1 MGTDTGLVVLLRGLP
16 GVGKSTVAN
25 LLRDRLAPAVRINE
39 DTMRYLAL
47 PRDLT
52 TESVVRAELACA
64 DLARAYAVT
73 GANAIVDGV
82 FDDRAVVEAM
92 VGRLRASGLRCRV
105 ITITAGLE
113 DLLRRNAAR
122 DAFVR
127 LPDERIIELFE
138 RYNENIGELIATEGT
153 VPEETADN
161 VLQLLDNQPPP
172 VRQPSGLVLF
182 LRHGAADV
190 KPDRYPN
197 HSVIGLSDEGRAQ
210 VLAAREA
217 LARLEP
223 TAVVSSPLPRA
234 LETAHLLNEVLGLDV
249 EVDPRLAERTFPSL
263 HERPY
268 TDIAAEWGE
277 DTTRAL
283 LTDSDL
289 LCPEGA
295 ETIDAASSRVIA
307 ALQDWTGRA
316 EERLLVVSHGGPHG
330 WLLAGCLGLPSPRAA
345 RRLTLGHARLT
356 CLRLGPPA
364 EVMAVNIGAEDLA
377 GLCAGS
383 E

>member
-25 LLRDRLAPAVRINE
+25 LLRDRLAPAVRVNE
-39 DTMRYLAL
+39 DTVRYLAL

-52 TESVVRAELACA
+52 DETVVRAQLACA

-73 GANAIVDGV
+73 GANAIIDGV
-82 FDDRAVVEAM
+82 LGDRAVVEAM

-105 ITITAGLE
+105 ITVTTGLD
-113 DLLRRNAAR
+113 DLRRRNAAR
-122 DAFVR
+122 DTLVR
-127 LPDERIIELFE
+127 LPDDRIVKLFAGYDENVGERI
-138 RYNENIGELIATEGT
+138 ATDGI
-153 VPEETADN
+153 VAEETADN
-161 VLQLLDNQPPP
+161 IVQLLDNEPPP
-172 VRQPSGLVLF
+172 AHRPRGLLLF
-182 LRHGAADV
+182 LRHGAAQV
-190 KPDRYPN
+190 PPDRYPN
-197 HSVIGLSDEGRAQ
+197 HAVTGLSDAGRAQ

-217 LARLEP
+217 VARLAP

-234 LETAHLLNEVLGLDV
+234 LETAHLLDEVLGLGV
-249 EVDPRLAERTFPSL
+249 EVDPRVAERTFPSFY
-263 HERPY
+263 ERSY
-268 TDIAAEWGE
+268 VDIAAEWGE
-277 DTTRAL
+277 GTARAL

-295 ETIDAASSRVIA
+295 ETLDAASRRVLS
-307 ALQDWTGRA
+307 ALRDWTERA
-316 EERLLVVSHGGPHG
+316 EDRLLVVSHGGPHG
-330 WLLAGCLGLPSPRAA
+330 WLLAGCLGLPDPRAA

-364 EVMAVNIGAEDLA
+364 EVVAVNTGAEDLA

-383 E
+383 R

>member
-25 LLRDRLAPAVRINE
+25 LLRDRLAPAVRVNE

-52 TESVVRAELACA
+52 VESVVRAQFACA

-82 FDDRAVVEAM
+82 LGDRAVVEAM

-105 ITITAGLE
+105 FTVTAGLE

-138 RYNENIGELIATEGT
+138 EYDENIGELMATEGI

-161 VLQLLDNQPPP
+161 VMQLLDSQTPPTRRP
-172 VRQPSGLVLF
+172 RRLVLF

-190 KPDRYPN
+190 RPDRYPD
-197 HSVIGLSDEGRAQ
+197 HAVIGLSDEGRAQ

-217 LARLEP
+217 LARLAP

-234 LETAHLLNEVLGLDV
+234 LATAHLLDEVLGLGV
-249 EVDPRLAERTFPSL
+249 EVDPRLAERTFPAF

-268 TDIAAEWGE
+268 TDIAAEWGQ
-277 DTTRAL
+277 DTARAL

-295 ETIDAASSRVIA
+295 ETIDAASSRVMS
-307 ALQDWTGRA
+307 ALRDWTERA
-316 EERLLVVSHGGPHG
+316 EDRLLVVSHGGPHG
-330 WLLAGCLGLPSPRAA
+330 WLLAGCLGLPGPGAA

-364 EVMAVNIGAEDLA
+364 AVVAVNIGAEDLA
-377 GLCAGS
+377 GLCSGS
-383 E
+383 K

>member
-1 MGTDTGLVVLLRGLP
+1 MSTDTGLVVLLRGLP
-16 GVGKSTVAN
+16 GVGKSTVAD
-25 LLRDRLAPAVRINE
+25 LLRDRLAPAVRVNE

-52 TESVVRAELACA
+52 TESIARAQLACA

-73 GANAIVDGV
+73 GATAIIDGV
-82 FDDRAVVEAM
+82 LDDRAVVEAM

-105 ITITAGLE
+105 ITVTAGLE

-122 DAFVR
+122 HAFIR
-127 LPDERIIELFE
+127 LPDERIIELFD
-138 RYNENIGELIATEGT
+138 RYDENIGELIATEGI

-161 VLQLLDNQPPP
+161 ILQLLDNQPPP
-172 VRQPSGLVLF
+172 ARRPKGLVLF
-182 LRHGAADV
+182 LRHGAANV
-190 KPDRYPN
+190 RSDRYPN
-197 HSVIGLSDEGRAQ
+197 HAVIGLSDEGRAQ
-210 VLAAREA
+210 VLATREA
-217 LARLEP
+217 LVRLEP

-234 LETAHLLNEVLGLDV
+234 LETAHLLNEVLGLDL

-263 HERPY
+263 HDRPY
-268 TDIAAEWGE
+268 LDIAAEWGE
-277 DTTRAL
+277 DTARAL

-295 ETIDAASSRVIA
+295 ETIGAASSRLMA
-307 ALQDWTGRA
+307 ALQDWTERA
-316 EERLLVVSHGGPHG
+316 EERLLAVSHGGPHG
-330 WLLAGCLGLPSPRAA
+330 WLLAGCLGLPDPRAA

-356 CLRLGPPA
+356 CLRIGPP